1 MQREVLLLEV
11 NVNHNTQ
18 VVSVWLTN
26 ADQSDTAVQQ
36 ELKQICADNK
46 ARKYKTAVFRSG
58 TQNLVEKTQSLLS
71 LNRYKLPQSAG
82 K

>member
-1 MQREVLLLEV
+1 MLFLEV

-26 ADQSDTAVQQ
+26 ADQSDSAVQQ
-36 ELKQICADNK
+36 ELNQICADSK